1 MTGRGLWGQGI
12 SGPAQPRTKLLRVGH
27 CRMSF
32 LIILYVTNYS
42 SECHSKP
49 NGQKALGP
57 KDPLQ
62 HPLPVWD
69 EGRTWTNSEQGACHN
84 GSSVPFLQRRGEDP
98 RHSLTAPQVRV
109 YLHGD
114 QDTQERTLPS
124 AALRPEY
131 VVRVAAQ

>member
-84 GSSVPFLQRRGEDP
+84 GSSVPFLQRR
-98 RHSLTAPQVRV
+98 VRTHATV
-109 YLHGD
+109 S
-114 QDTQERTLPS
+114 RP
-124 AALRPEY
+124 LRSECICTVTRILRRGHCPL
-131 VVRVAAQ
+131 QHLGQNM